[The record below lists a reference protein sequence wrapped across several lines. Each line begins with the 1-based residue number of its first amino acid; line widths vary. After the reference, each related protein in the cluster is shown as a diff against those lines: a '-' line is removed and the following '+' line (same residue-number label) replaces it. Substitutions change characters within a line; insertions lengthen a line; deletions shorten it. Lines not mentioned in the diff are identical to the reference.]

1 MEGVPTKLL
10 GVATLSKD
18 VSEQRTLTGSVGFF
32 SILGQR
38 LSSKFRAN
46 RLYKNL
52 ILKRHRAI
60 QFVSVKAYLKGKRL
74 TSGWRASLKIKKRF
88 CFKSHFTLQKKPGP
102 DPLKSGP
109 DQFFLTVYTGNKQ
122 VRLIIEKCIVH
133 KRKRA

>member
-60 QFVSVKAYLKGKRL
+60 QFVSVKAYLKGN
-74 TSGWRASLKIKKRF
+74 ASLPVDVRRSK
-88 CFKSHFTLQKKPGP
+88 
-102 DPLKSGP
+102 LKNAFALS
-109 DQFFLTVYTGNKQ
+109 LILHYRKNL
-122 VRLIIEKCIVH
+122 VRTH
-133 KRKRA
+133 